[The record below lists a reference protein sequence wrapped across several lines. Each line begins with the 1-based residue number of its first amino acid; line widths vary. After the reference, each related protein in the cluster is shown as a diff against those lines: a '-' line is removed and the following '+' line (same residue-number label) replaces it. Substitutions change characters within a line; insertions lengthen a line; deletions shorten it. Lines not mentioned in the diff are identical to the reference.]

1 MSKKGVLLINLG
13 TPDSFKVKDVRK
25 YLREFLMDRYVIDI
39 PFFNRW
45 LLVNLI
51 IAPFRAP
58 KSAIEYQKVWTEKGS
73 PLLTYG
79 LELEKAIQ
87 QTLGNDFFV
96 KMAMRYQ
103 NPSIKHVLKAFR
115 DNHINEILAIPLYP
129 QYADATTG
137 STIEKVNIELKKISD
152 YNPSVKFINY
162 FYHQDFYLQTFI
174 ETAKE
179 QIKDKSFDHFVFSYH
194 GLPER
199 QILKSSAECS
209 LNETCCAGKN
219 EFNEFCYRFQC
230 FETTRL
236 IANKLNINEN
246 NYSVCFQSRLG
257 KQEWIKPYTEQVIKE
272 LAQKGIKNI
281 AVFAP
286 SFIADCLETTV
297 EIGEQ
302 YKNLFLE
309 QGGENLTLIDSL
321 NNHPVWI
328 SNLSEFIQKQC

>member
-13 TPDSFKVKDVRK
+13 TPESFKVKDVRK
-25 YLREFLMDRYVIDI
+25 YLREFLMDKYVIDI

-58 KSAIEYQKVWTEKGS
+58 KSAKEYKKVWTEKGS

-79 LELEKAIQ
+79 LELEKEIQ

-137 STIEKVNIELKKISD
+137 STIEKVNLELKQIAD
-152 YNPSVKFINY
+152 YKPSVKFINY

-199 QILKSSAECS
+199 QILKSSANCS

-219 EFNEFCYRFQC
+219 KFNEFCYRFQC

-272 LAQKGIKNI
+272 LAQKDIKNI

-309 QGGENLTLIDSL
+309 LGGESLTLIDSL